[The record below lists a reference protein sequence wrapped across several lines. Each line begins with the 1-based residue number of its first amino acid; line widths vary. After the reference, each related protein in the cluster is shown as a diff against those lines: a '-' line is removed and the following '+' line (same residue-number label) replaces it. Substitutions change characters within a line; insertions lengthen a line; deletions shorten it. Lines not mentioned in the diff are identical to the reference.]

1 MLGRY
6 NAIEDIQQDFVVK
19 VSALIRKEF
28 AELEK
33 SPSLMKGELK
43 FDLGDDGLDQM
54 LCGSLELMFENAMTK
69 KTMDKWVEAQN
80 Q

>member
-6 NAIEDIQQDFVVK
+6 NAIEDIQQEFAVK
-19 VSALIRKEF
+19 FSALIREEF
-28 AELEK
+28 KKLEK

-54 LCGSLELMFENAMTK
+54 LDGTLNLMFENAMTK
-69 KTMDKWVEAQN
+69 KSMDKWVKAQN

>member
-19 VSALIRKEF
+19 VSAIIRKEF
-28 AELEK
+28 AQLEK
-33 SPSLMKGELK
+33 SPSLMKDELK
-43 FDLGDDGLDQM
+43 FELGDDGLDQM
-54 LCGSLELMFENAMTK
+54 LCGSLEQMFENAMTK
-69 KTMDKWVEAQN
+69 ETLKKWVDAQN